1 MHWEGMRAW
10 VHTRTASVVINL
22 LLQKRLAALGMEAFY
37 HATEKKNCTILVKSK
52 TRKRL
57 WLQAYYLI
65 TLILW
70 FLDPT

>member
-1 MHWEGMRAW
+1 MGTHTYGVCCYKSVITKRKDSPLWEWKRFI
-10 VHTRTASVVINL
+10 TRL
-22 LLQKRLAALGMEAFY
+22 K
-37 HATEKKNCTILVKSK
+37 KKNCTILVKSK